1 MSRKE
6 MNNRENK
13 AKSWFSEISKSGKHL
28 ARLIKKKREILNYLC
43 QEWERETQVLQTLG
57 GCMAVRVYAKIQ

>member
-13 AKSWFSEISKSGKHL
+13 AKSWFSEIRKSG
-28 ARLIKKKREILNYLC
+28 N
-43 QEWERETQVLQTLG
+43 TQQDW
-57 GCMAVRVYAKIQ
+57 